1 MKHKILLIFLC
12 ELKAGEISLEKR
24 CLITLET
31 LKKNEALLQEKG
43 IIRRYDLLKLTQES
57 RKTNVFKWL
66 IQIKVLSKG
75 IFEFFF

>member
-1 MKHKILLIFLC
+1 MIIYLKHKILLR
-12 ELKAGEISLEKR
+12 EISLEKR

-57 RKTNVFKWL
+57 RKTNVFKRL
-66 IQIKVLSKG
+66 IQIKVSSKG